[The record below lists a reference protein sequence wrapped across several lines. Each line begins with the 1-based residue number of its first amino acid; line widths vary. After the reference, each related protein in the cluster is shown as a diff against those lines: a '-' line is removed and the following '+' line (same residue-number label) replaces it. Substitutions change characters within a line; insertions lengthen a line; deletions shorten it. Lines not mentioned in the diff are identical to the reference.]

1 MKILLTGKNG
11 QVGHALVP
19 RLSALGT
26 LCAVGT
32 AECDFQDET
41 ALRTLVRRE
50 RPDVIVNP
58 AAYTAVDRAESEPAM
73 AHAINAH
80 APEIL
85 AQEAH
90 TLGALLIHFSTDYV
104 FDGTKTTAYTEDDVP
119 NPQSV
124 YGASKWAG
132 EQAVKAHC
140 ARHLILRTA

>member
-73 AHAINAH
+73 AHAST
-80 APEIL
+80 PVR
-85 AQEAH
+85 QKFWRKRP
-90 TLGALLIHFSTDYV
+90 IHWVRS
-104 FDGTKTTAYTEDDVP
+104 
-119 NPQSV
+119 
-124 YGASKWAG
+124 
-132 EQAVKAHC
+132 
-140 ARHLILRTA
+140 